1 MRNQRALPK
10 SKTLVQHKV
19 KKTFAQT
26 ISPLTFQLLHPFHEL
41 APAKLVNIVV
51 GVDVRRCIL
60 EKLL

>member
-1 MRNQRALPK
+1 ML
-10 SKTLVQHKV
+10 
-19 KKTFAQT
+19 QT